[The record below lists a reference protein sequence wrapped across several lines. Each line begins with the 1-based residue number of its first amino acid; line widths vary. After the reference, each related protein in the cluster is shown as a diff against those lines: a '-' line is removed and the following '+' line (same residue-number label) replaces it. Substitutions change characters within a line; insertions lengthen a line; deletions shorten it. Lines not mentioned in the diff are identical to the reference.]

1 MSRRRL
7 VAIISA
13 AVLLLIGVVAGA
25 AVLSVTQT
33 DLGRDYVRRYLQAQ
47 VTSKLG
53 DRGQMYIGRMSGG
66 LITGVVVDSFAIRD
80 EEDSLF
86 VSAGPIEITYD
97 PRDIL
102 DKRLLVGRLVVHN
115 PYVNLRRHSDGVWN
129 YRRIF
134 PKGAPRVRTPE
145 RRFGDYIVI
154 DSATIVD
161 GTVIVTM
168 PWSPR
173 KGLNARQRDS
183 ALTYA
188 RTTGGHEIRE
198 TREGLKK
205 TWRWTNLD
213 V

>member
-53 DRGQMYIGRMSGG
+53 KRGKMYIGRMTGG

-86 VSAGPIEITYD
+86 ISAGPIEITYD

-102 DKRLLVGRLVVHN
+102 DKRLLVSELVVHN
-115 PYVNLRRHSDGVWN
+115 PIVNFRRHSDGVWN

-134 PKGAPRVRTPE
+134 PKGPSRVRTPE
-145 RRFGDYIVI
+145 RRFGGYRGLDK
-154 DSATIVD
+154 AGLCD
-161 GTVIVTM
+161 GTLILTM
-168 PWSPR
+168 PWSAP
-173 KGLNARQRDS
+173 G
-183 ALTYA
+183 T
-188 RTTGGHEIRE
+188 
-198 TREGLKK
+198 
-205 TWRWTNLD
+205 
-213 V
+213 